1 MQQANRLHTPSEQK
15 LKTKGA
21 SIVLTYTALRL
32 VHHGKGHI
40 VEKAIITVVGKDNV
54 GIIARVC
61 DYLAENNVN
70 ILEIS
75 QTIVDGY
82 FNMMMI
88 ADVTNTTKPIGS
100 MSDELFAIGEEIG
113 VIVRCQHEEIFHK
126 MHRI

>member
-1 MQQANRLHTPSEQK
+1 M
-15 LKTKGA
+15 
-21 SIVLTYTALRL
+21 
-32 VHHGKGHI
+32 
-40 VEKAIITVVGKDNV
+40 EKAIITVVGKDNV

-88 ADVTNTTKPIGS
+88 TDVTNTTKQIGS

>member
-1 MQQANRLHTPSEQK
+1 M
-15 LKTKGA
+15 
-21 SIVLTYTALRL
+21 
-32 VHHGKGHI
+32 
-40 VEKAIITVVGKDNV
+40 EKAIITVVGKDNV

-61 DYLAENNVN
+61 DYLASKNVN

-88 ADVTNTTKPIGS
+88 TDVSHTSTDIGT
-100 MSDELFAIGEEIG
+100 MGNELHAIGEEIG
-113 VIVRCQHEEIFHK
+113 VVVRCQHEEIFHK